1 MSMCTGLFSLAG
13 SSEGFIGREGNCQ
26 IPRNSSTLGTMHSI
40 IEYSDDQHRQQVVE
54 LRRTVFGYGATH
66 NSPGLSID
74 KKLAVHDGLF
84 FLAQDECHVVGT
96 EQALIHLGCG
106 KIHFQIH
113 SDNPSVTA
121 FYESFGYAVDP
132 RVSLGNMVSNNVLHL
147 DASL

>member
-1 MSMCTGLFSLAG
+1 M
-13 SSEGFIGREGNCQ
+13 
-26 IPRNSSTLGTMHSI
+26 
-40 IEYSDDQHRQQVVE
+40 
-54 LRRTVFGYGATH
+54 
-66 NSPGLSID
+66 
-74 KKLAVHDGLF
+74 
-84 FLAQDECHVVGT
+84 VGT